1 MTQAA
6 QSSTK
11 KKATVI
17 GTVAAAIIAGVFA
30 VEGGYVDNKKDPGGK
45 TNHGMTEAV
54 ARKNGWTGDMKDLP
68 KEFAQSVYYEDYIV
82 KPGFLPIIELS
93 PAVAEEMVDSAVN
106 TGPAQPSRWFQQTL
120 NTLGYPVKV
129 DGKIGP
135 STIQAYKDLQK
146 RRGSKVACQITIKS
160 LDGQQLQYYIQITQ
174 KNPKLQEFTAGWMIN
189 RIGNVPLS
197 HCG

>member
-129 DGKIGP
+129 DGQIGP
-135 STIQAYKDLQK
+135 ATIEAYKALQK

-197 HCG
+197 HCT

>member
-1 MTQAA
+1 MTEAA
-6 QSSTK
+6 SNK

-30 VEGGYVDNKKDPGGK
+30 VEGGFVDNKNDPGGK
-45 TNHGMTEAV
+45 TNHGMTEVV
-54 ARKNGWTGDMKDLP
+54 ARKNGYTGDMRNLP

-82 KPGFLPIIELS
+82 KPGFLPILDLS

-106 TGPAQPSRWFQQTL
+106 TGPGQPSRWFQQTL
-120 NTLGYPVKV
+120 NTLGYPVLV

-135 STIQAYKDLQK
+135 DTIEAYKALQK
-146 RRGSKVACQITIKS
+146 RRGSKVACQVTIKS
-160 LDGQQLQYYIQITQ
+160 LDGQQLQYYISISQ
-174 KNPKLQEFTAGWMIN
+174 KNPKLKEFTAGWMIN

-197 HCG
+197 HC

>member
-1 MTQAA
+1 MTEAA
-6 QSSTK
+6 SNK

-30 VEGGYVDNKKDPGGK
+30 VEGGFVDNKKDPGGK
-45 TNHGMTEAV
+45 TNHGMTEVV
-54 ARKNGWTGDMKDLP
+54 ARKNGYTGDMRNLP

-82 KPGFLPIIELS
+82 KPGFLPILNLS

-120 NTLGYPVKV
+120 NTLGYPVEV

-135 STIQAYKDLQK
+135 STIDAYKALQK
-146 RRGSKVACQITIKS
+146 RRGAKVACQITIKS
-160 LDGQQLQYYIQITQ
+160 LDGQQLQYYISITQ
-174 KNPKLQEFTAGWMIN
+174 RNPKLQEFTAGWMIN

-197 HCG
+197 HC